1 MKNKLTILTGA
12 NGQVGSFIAHQLA
25 EKNESLLLLYHK
37 NFNRIE
43 DLTNK
48 EKVMLISCNLEKLED
63 VNTAIHYAAD
73 NLAAVPAFL
82 IHTAAIR
89 SYDAMPLAQTN
100 PETFKEVL
108 NSNLEMA
115 YNVLRTCLPFM
126 LQERFGRIVMF
137 GSNVVQTGL
146 YRGSAYAAAKA
157 AIVNLVKSIALETAS
172 ANVLINAISPA
183 PVQTVLEEEYTGDY
197 LAFRKRY
204 FEEFR
209 QMSPTGKLVSKEEIW
224 LFCNLLLS
232 EKLENFTGKDI
243 IIDGGFSAIQQIKGS
258 EIQ

>member
-12 NGQVGSFIAHQLA
+12 NGQVGSFIAHKLA
-25 EKNESLLLLYHK
+25 NLNKHLLLLYH
-37 NFNRIE
+37 NSFNRIE
-43 DLTNK
+43 DLADK
-48 EKVMLISCNLEKLED
+48 ENVMLLSCHLENIDD
-63 VNTAIHYAAD
+63 VNIAINCAVENLTAS
-73 NLAAVPAFL
+73 PAYL

-89 SYDAMPLAQTN
+89 SYDAMPLAQTS
-100 PETFKEVL
+100 PEIFKEVL
-108 NSNLEMA
+108 SSNLEMA

-126 LQERFGRIVMF
+126 LQNRFGRIVMF

-157 AIVNLVKSIALETAS
+157 AIVNLVQSIALETAS

-183 PVQTVLEEEYTGDY
+183 PIETILEEEYTGDY

-224 LFCNLLLS
+224 LFCETLLS
-232 EKLENFTGKDI
+232 DKLENLTGKNI
-243 IIDGGFSAIQQIKGS
+243 IIDGGFSAIQQIK
-258 EIQ
+258 ENMIQ